1 MSVNYEIEPGASS
14 ESPLVTSNSYDNM
27 EQMSSS
33 LEEIKNSSSFVDAD
47 ESAVDNC
54 NNVEVF
60 EDACANLTTFQGAND
75 EDYTKNNEWL
85 SKRKH
90 VFILSSAGKPIYSR

>member
-1 MSVNYEIEPGASS
+1 MSVNYDIEPGASS
-14 ESPLVTSNSYDNM
+14 DSPLVTSHSYDNM

-60 EDACANLTTFQGAND
+60 EDACANVTFQATND
-75 EDYTKNNEWL
+75 DDYTRNNEWL